1 MKDSRPLIIL
11 GSSRKDSN
19 TRKLLDRLFAELD
32 HELIDLLDHKIYPYD
47 YSTNYPVDDSFFVII
62 DSLLRHDTIIFATP
76 VYWYSMSGPMKTF
89 FDRFSDL
96 VTIRK
101 ELGRQL
107 KGKRTFLVATGEGE
121 ELPEGF
127 EVPFRSTSKYLDME
141 FILTYYRDRN
151 NLITTLTD
159 SKELIEKI
167 ITAAN
172 KAYKQ

>member
-1 MKDSRPLIIL
+1 MKDDRPLVIL

-19 TRKLLDRLFAELD
+19 TRKLLDRLFVDLD
-32 HELIDLLDHKIYPYD
+32 YELIDLLDHKLYPYD
-47 YSTNYPVDDSFFVII
+47 YSTNYPSDDSFFII
-62 DSLLRHDTIIFATP
+62 VDRLLRHDTLVFATP
-76 VYWYSMSGPMKTF
+76 VYWYAMSGPMKTF

-107 KGKRTFLVATGEGE
+107 RGKRTFLVATGEGK

-141 FILTYYRDRN
+141 FICAYYHDRN
-151 NLITTLTD
+151 NLNTTLTG

-167 ITAAN
+167 ITASN
-172 KAYKQ
+172 KF